1 MSHLFYLFAFT
12 YLKLQSDIILKVC
25 GRLQPLP
32 VKHKQASNFPS
43 RMPCYAKK
51 SKWTTVQATF
61 MPKAIR
67 FREIRKTTDDAL
79 ESQRMVDEESVIQS
93 GEEDKDGAEVFG
105 QHTEEYAD
113 LGREVERYDLLL
125 PSAAFAVQHNLAP
138 PSLVGKEIKLRQ
150 AQLDMLVGTSTP
162 TAN

>member
-1 MSHLFYLFAFT
+1 
-12 YLKLQSDIILKVC
+12 
-25 GRLQPLP
+25 
-32 VKHKQASNFPS
+32 
-43 RMPCYAKK
+43 
-51 SKWTTVQATF
+51 

-79 ESQRMVDEESVIQS
+79 ESQRMVDEESVIRS
-93 GEEDKDGAEVFG
+93 GEEDEDGAEVFG